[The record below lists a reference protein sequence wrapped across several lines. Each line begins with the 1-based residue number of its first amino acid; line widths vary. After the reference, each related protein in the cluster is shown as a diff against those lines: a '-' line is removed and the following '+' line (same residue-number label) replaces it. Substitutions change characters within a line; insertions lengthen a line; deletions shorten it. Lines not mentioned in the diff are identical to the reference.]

1 MSEENRNVLFEENN
15 IALIDDG
22 HQYIVAIGYNK
33 EDKTW
38 GQGHYFTHWNK
49 TPRDKAIALDDAI
62 NYYLFRTENLI
73 PKCRLIELAT
83 LFKDGLIED
92 DEENALEYFT
102 EVCEMEDYEKE
113 FFGIESEEY

>member
-1 MSEENRNVLFEENN
+1 MSKEDRNILIENENV
-15 IALIDDG
+15 ALIDEG

-49 TPRDKAIALDDAI
+49 TPKDKAIALDDAI

-73 PKCRLIELAT
+73 PKCRLVELAT